1 MENNDVPE
9 IKSRLDIVELV
20 GDYLKLRKVGA
31 GYQALCPF
39 HTEKTPS
46 FYVSSER
53 QSFKC
58 FGCGAYGD
66 IFTFVMKMEG
76 IEFREA
82 LKILAQRAGVKL
94 KEANPELK
102 SERDKLFEICE
113 KATQFFIKQLKSSQQ
128 GKKSSQYLLER
139 SLSQE
144 SIKEWRLGYA
154 PDTWNGLMD
163 FLKKEGFSLDE
174 IKKSGLV
181 VQKENTQ
188 TCYDR
193 FRGRI
198 IFPITDLQKRVIG
211 FGARVFDPEGKTE
224 TTAKYI
230 NSPTT
235 LLYSKSNVLY
245 GLSRAKLSIREKDQI
260 ILVEGYTDVIMSHQA
275 GFLNTVAVS
284 GTALTPYQLKML
296 KRYSNRLFTAFDMDQ
311 AGSLA
316 TQRSIKLAQEQG
328 LLVRVIVSPKEGSD
342 PAEIISQDPKQWEKA
357 VQSAKTSMEFFFDIA
372 FSQHS
377 KETPEGRREITGMLI
392 PLIASI
398 DGQIEQAHW
407 VQELSQKMGVDEKS
421 IFQEMGEVSFEE
433 EEEKEES
440 LPEVSILS
448 RKEKLERRI
457 LGLLLSRK
465 EKKIIILKKDLD
477 LFSPAIKKLI
487 DLAQQ
492 GQIDKIKAK
501 SRKVANFLNVLEVNL
516 EREGIE
522 EEKEIDICL
531 RELKNLDTRTHLEE
545 ISKQISEAEQKN
557 QIKKVQKLIEKFK
570 KFGESL
576 IDN

>member
-94 KEANPELK
+94 REANPELK

-139 SLSQE
+139 SLTQE

-377 KETPEGRREITGMLI
+377 KETPEGRREITEMLI

-421 IFQEMGEVSFEE
+421 IFQEMGKVSFEE

-545 ISKQISEAEQKN
+545 ISKQICEAEQKN

>member
-39 HTEKTPS
+39 HAEKTPS

-94 KEANPELK
+94 REANPELK

-113 KATQFFIKQLKSSQQ
+113 KATQFFVKQLKSSQQ
-128 GKKSSQYLLER
+128 GKKSSQYLLGR
-139 SLSQE
+139 NLSQE

-421 IFQEMGEVSFEE
+421 IFQEMGKVSFEE

>member
-94 KEANPELK
+94 REANPELK

-113 KATQFFIKQLKSSQQ
+113 KATQFFVKQLKSSQQ
-128 GKKSSQYLLER
+128 GKKSSQYLLGR
-139 SLSQE
+139 NLSQE

-421 IFQEMGEVSFEE
+421 IFQEMGKVSFEE